1 MVGKGKD
8 KGFRIAECTYKFRD
22 DIIITQ
28 RDRVPLQD
36 PKAESQSDAK
46 GRLVCDVIP
55 NDFAINKGR
64 GKKSKAVSWRWDKAK
79 GIFQLG
85 DTDIT
90 WRPVIVL
97 GKFNKGTGYCED
109 HHSFI
114 QLVQDMID
122 QDFSSESTTRYNKSA
137 LQWFGRN
144 DSVAL
149 NKKGTTQPRWTR
161 EEHMQLVRDLNQ
173 ITFENGLRWLYDN
186 WKNTSDS
193 VINQLRKLNDTWRQK
208 TLKAPKRGPDA
219 MRAKMS
225 RSQRATAKV
234 DDLKD
239 ASKELLD
246 SHPRD
251 FFTINHIDRHDEAK
265 DGEVGEEEEVAVD
278 DEGEGAGGE
287 KEDQAD
293 DEAEDEAGGEA
304 GGVAKRTAG
313 GESDE
318 TEEPPRKKTKL

>member
-1 MVGKGKD
+1 M
-8 KGFRIAECTYKFRD
+8 
-22 DIIITQ
+22 
-28 RDRVPLQD
+28 
-36 PKAESQSDAK
+36 
-46 GRLVCDVIP
+46 
-55 NDFAINKGR
+55 
-64 GKKSKAVSWRWDKAK
+64 
-79 GIFQLG
+79 
-85 DTDIT
+85 
-90 WRPVIVL
+90 
-97 GKFNKGTGYCED
+97 
-109 HHSFI
+109 
-114 QLVQDMID
+114 
-122 QDFSSESTTRYNKSA
+122 
-137 LQWFGRN
+137 
-144 DSVAL
+144 
-149 NKKGTTQPRWTR
+149 
-161 EEHMQLVRDLNQ
+161 
-173 ITFENGLRWLYDN
+173 
-186 WKNTSDS
+186 
-193 VINQLRKLNDTWRQK
+193 
-208 TLKAPKRGPDA
+208 
-219 MRAKMS
+219 
-225 RSQRATAKV
+225 